1 MNTIILHG
9 LGQTPED
16 WKTVREQLEKRN
28 SKDTVFCPDMTEWI
42 GKSQLCYDR
51 LYAGLETYCGQIG
64 GTFHLCGL
72 SLGGILALQYSAAH
86 PERVKSLIVIGTQ
99 YKMPKAL
106 LRLQNGIFRLLP
118 DSGFQNMGFG
128 KKQVIQLSKSMMDL
142 DLTGNLKQITCPT
155 LILCGEKDWLNW
167 QASRRLEKAIPHAN
181 AERILHAGHEVNK
194 ENADDAG
201 EKIRK
206 FLETV

>member
-64 GTFHLCGL
+64 GT
-72 SLGGILALQYSAAH
+72 Y
-86 PERVKSLIVIGTQ
+86 PV
-99 YKMPKAL
+99 
-106 LRLQNGIFRLLP
+106 
-118 DSGFQNMGFG
+118 
-128 KKQVIQLSKSMMDL
+128 DL
-142 DLTGNLKQITCPT
+142 DLTGNLKQITCST

-167 QASRRLEKAIPHAN
+167 PASRRLEKAIPHAN

-201 EKIRK
+201 EKMRK

>member
-28 SKDTVFCPDMTEWI
+28 SSDTVFCPDMTEWI
-42 GKSQLCYDR
+42 ENSQPCYDS
-51 LYAGLETYCGQIG
+51 LYAGLETYCGQIK

-72 SLGGILALQYSAAH
+72 SLGGILALQYSIAH

-99 YKMPKAL
+99 YKMPKVL

-128 KKQVIQLSKSMMDL
+128 KKQFIQLSKSMMDL
-142 DLTGNLKQITCPT
+142 DLTRNLKQITCST
-155 LILCGEKDWLNW
+155 LILCGEKDWINW
-167 QASRRLEKAIPHAN
+167 PASKRLEKAISHAKI
-181 AERILHAGHEVNK
+181 ERIPHAGHEVNK
-194 ENADDAG
+194 ENAGAAG
-201 EKIRK
+201 DKIRK

>member
-64 GTFHLCGL
+64 GTYPVVKVHDGSGSYGKLKTDNLFDAYPLRRKGL
-72 SLGGILALQYSAAH
+72 VKLA
-86 PERVKSLIVIGTQ
+86 
-99 YKMPKAL
+99 
-106 LRLQNGIFRLLP
+106 
-118 DSGFQNMGFG
+118 GFQAAG
-128 KKQVIQLSKSMMDL
+128 K
-142 DLTGNLKQITCPT
+142 GNSPCK
-155 LILCGEKDWLNW
+155 
-167 QASRRLEKAIPHAN
+167 RRTDSPC
-181 AERILHAGHEVNK
+181 RP
-194 ENADDAG
+194 
-201 EKIRK
+201 
-206 FLETV
+206 